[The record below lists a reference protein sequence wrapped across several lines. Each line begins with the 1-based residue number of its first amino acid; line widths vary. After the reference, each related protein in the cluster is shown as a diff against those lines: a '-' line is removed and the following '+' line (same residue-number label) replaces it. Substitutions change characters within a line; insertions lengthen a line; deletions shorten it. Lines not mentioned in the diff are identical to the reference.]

1 MLDSLNIFIA
11 RLQAISISMLIV
23 VIVICLFVSMKRRKK
38 SMDTSSLKY
47 SFRSDRVHGI
57 VFGRDSHGRL
67 VYSPTNQEGS
77 CFVVGQPGSGKTSAL
92 LIPTLRSWTG
102 SSLTI
107 DISGDIS
114 TNVDCPRKLIFAPG
128 TSDTLPYNIF
138 GYIDDLHSIPDQD
151 EALENL
157 GYLLMPEQ
165 PDASSNAKYFQD
177 GGRSMLIAALIS
189 FYHQGVDFCDICSTI
204 VDSSFKVLLSQ
215 IDKSGNSR
223 AISYINQFEGALD
236 TNSQGCKQNADN
248 AIRLFATN
256 PAVQESLHRSG
267 VGEHAI
273 TPTDIES
280 HNVFIVIPDQKLKIY
295 APLLSIITAQAF
307 DHFSNRPNGA
317 SPTILLCLDEFH
329 SLGKL
334 PIGDALRKLRK
345 KNVRIMVL
353 TQSINDIDE
362 VYGRDAHKSMIDN
375 FAFKVIL
382 GAGGS
387 DTQEYFSRM
396 IGMEQQEKKSFTRPG
411 GLLSP
416 VSSETTA
423 YSNEYIISPADL
435 GRLGSKLIL
444 LHPSGYDFL
453 KKNHYFKSTFFDKIF
468 RHFER

>member
-1 MLDSLNIFIA
+1 MMNSLTSLLA
-11 RLQAISISMLIV
+11 RLQTISIAILIV
-23 VIVICLFVSMKRRKK
+23 VIVIYCLVTIKK
-38 SMDTSSLKY
+38 HRTHRSFLQY
-47 SFRSDRVHGI
+47 SFLSSKVHGI
-57 VFGRDSHGRL
+57 VFGRDSYGRL
-67 VYSPTNQEGS
+67 VYSPTSQEGS

-114 TNVDCPRKLIFAPG
+114 SNVDCPNKLIFAPG
-128 TSDTLPYNIF
+128 TDGTLPYNVF
-138 GYIDDLHSIPDQD
+138 GYIDSLDSISDQD

-157 GYLLMPEQ
+157 GYLLMPDQ

-177 GGRSMLIAALIS
+177 GGRSMLIAALIA
-189 FYHQGVDFCDICSTI
+189 FYHQGSDFCDICSSI
-204 VDSSFKVLLSQ
+204 VDSSFKTLLSQ
-215 IDKSGNSR
+215 IDKSGNPR

-248 AIRLFATN
+248 AVRLFSTN
-256 PAVQESLHRSG
+256 PAIQSALRRPG
-267 VGEHAI
+267 CGEHAI

-295 APLLSIITAQAF
+295 APLLSIITSQAF

-317 SPTILLCLDEFH
+317 DPTILLCLDEFH

-375 FAFKVIL
+375 FAYKVIL

-396 IGMEQQEKKSFTRPG
+396 IGMEQREKKSYTKSG
-411 GLLSP
+411 WLLSP
-416 VSSETTA
+416 ISSETTA
-423 YSNEYIISPADL
+423 YSNEYIVSPADL

-453 KKNHYFKSTFFDKIF
+453 KKNHYFKPTYFDKF
-468 RHFER
+468 FSSF

>member
-1 MLDSLNIFIA
+1 MMNNFTSLLA
-11 RLQAISISMLIV
+11 QLQSISIAILIA
-23 VIVICLFVSMKRRKK
+23 VILIYCLVTIKKRRRHG
-38 SMDTSSLKY
+38 SSLQY
-47 SFRSDRVHGI
+47 SFLSSKVHGI
-57 VFGRDSHGRL
+57 VFGRDSYGRL
-67 VYSPTNQEGS
+67 VYSPTSREGS

-114 TNVDCPRKLIFAPG
+114 SNVDCPNKLIFAPG
-128 TSDTLPYNIF
+128 TDDTLPYNVF
-138 GYIDDLHSIPDQD
+138 GYIDSLDSISDQD

-157 GYLLMPEQ
+157 GYLLMPDQ

-177 GGRSMLIAALIS
+177 GGRSMLIATLIA
-189 FYHQGVDFCDICSTI
+189 FYHQGSDFCDICSSI
-204 VDSSFKVLLSQ
+204 VDSSFKTLLSK
-215 IDKSGNSR
+215 IDKSGNPR

-248 AIRLFATN
+248 AVRLFSTN
-256 PAVQESLHRSG
+256 PAIRSALHRPG
-267 VGEHAI
+267 RGEYAI

-295 APLLSIITAQAF
+295 APLLSIITSQAF

-317 SPTILLCLDEFH
+317 DPTILLCLDEFH

-375 FAFKVIL
+375 FAYKVIL

-396 IGMEQQEKKSFTRPG
+396 IGMEQREKKSYTKSG

-416 VSSETTA
+416 ISSETTA
-423 YSNEYIISPADL
+423 YSNEYIVSPADL

-453 KKNHYFKSTFFDKIF
+453 KKNHYFKPTYFDKF
-468 RHFER
+468 FSSF